1 MNLVY
6 TSVAFYCAVL
16 EVEKGVFEV
25 HSTLAGTHLGGDD
38 FDMVQTRE
46 IGTSLAYILCFL
58 IYSYLSLT
66 YTLTF

>member
-46 IGTSLAYILCFL
+46 IGTSLAYIL
-58 IYSYLSLT
+58 
-66 YTLTF
+66 

>member
-25 HSTLAGTHLGGDD
+25 HSTLADTHLGGDD
-38 FDMVQTRE
+38 FNVVE
-46 IGTSLAYILCFL
+46 EK
-58 IYSYLSLT
+58 
-66 YTLTF
+66 